1 MQTLEKFAFNLQL
14 QPYQILTNDVQII
27 ILCLS
32 YFVATVLDEI
42 FEKRISVPDTEMMA
56 QHDSIRDREQPSRFI
71 SQYYSLLNINIV
83 YIRARAHDLILNME
97 FPMVTKEEILV
108 IVFVNSGPTMQCWRI
123 CSLVFWLFCIA
134 VGSAND
140 RKDFLKM

>member
-42 FEKRISVPDTEMMA
+42 FEKRISVPDTEMIA

-83 YIRARAHDLILNME
+83 YIRARAHDLILYGIHY
-97 FPMVTKEEILV
+97 KCQKG
-108 IVFVNSGPTMQCWRI
+108 NSSG
-123 CSLVFWLFCIA
+123 WLFCIA
-134 VGSAND
+134 VESAND
-140 RKDFLKM
+140 RKDFLKMECYNFDIFGIRRRL